1 MMRRIFLIIPLAIF
15 LGSVFTSFRY
25 SPDSYNKPLKA
36 KQVKTIIVDAGH
48 GHGRH
53 GGDGPDGAPG
63 SYSVEDDITLGV
75 AKKLV
80 AELQLQL
87 PDVKILE
94 TRPTDEYVSLKDRA
108 NFANQNNGDLFI
120 SIHVNSAPKLREVK
134 VIGHHRE
141 TFYVYSGKGRKKK
154 KIRKTR
160 TVPTY
165 KTYYYPNPANGTET
179 YVFASHKTDD
189 KTEFIT
195 ENGDNFMNEQDDS
208 TMISDFKSPELLAQ
222 AALWTKKFFF
232 NSIKL
237 ATQVEEEFNT
247 SGRTS
252 RGVKQRRVGIWVL
265 QATAMPSILVET
277 GYISHKPEEDYLNS
291 EKGQQDIAESVTKA
305 VKWYKEQQ
313 ESPAK
318 NNDTTGNGDH

>member
-1 MMRRIFLIIPLAIF
+1 MRRIIVIMPLAIF
-15 LGSVFTSFRY
+15 IGVLFTSFRY
-25 SPDSYNKPLKA
+25 TPARNTLFAKP
-36 KQVKTIIVDAGH
+36 KQIKTIIVDAGH

-53 GGDGPDGAPG
+53 GGNGPDGARG
-63 SYSVEDDITLGV
+63 EYSYEDDITLAV

-80 AELQLQL
+80 AQLNQEL
-87 PDVKILE
+87 PDVKVLE
-94 TRPTDEYVSLKDRA
+94 TRPTDEYVQLKERA

-134 VIGHHRE
+134 IIGHHKE
-141 TFYVYSGKGRKKK
+141 TYYVYSGKGKKRKKIK
-154 KIRKTR
+154 KTR

-208 TMISDFKSPELLAQ
+208 TMITDYKSPELLAQ

-237 ATQVEEEFNT
+237 ATQVEDQFNA
-247 SGRTS
+247 SGRVS

-277 GYISHKPEEDYLNS
+277 GYISHRPEEDYLNS
-291 EKGQQDIAESVTKA
+291 EKGQQEIAVAVANA
-305 VKWYKEQQ
+305 VKWYKDQQ
-313 ESPAK
+313 ENGKSSPL
-318 NNDTTGNGDH
+318 NQSGN

>member
-1 MMRRIFLIIPLAIF
+1 MMKRILLMLPLTIF
-15 LGSVFTSFRY
+15 LGLLFTSFRY
-25 SPDSYNKPLKA
+25 SPETYNKPAKA
-36 KQVKTIIVDAGH
+36 KQIKTIIVDAGH

-63 SYSVEDDITLGV
+63 SYSFEDDITLGV

-80 AELQLQL
+80 AELNILL
-87 PDVKILE
+87 PDVKVLE
-94 TRPTDEYVSLKDRA
+94 SRPTRTYVENKQRA
-108 NFANQNNGDLFI
+108 VFANQNNGDLFVC
-120 SIHVNSAPKLREVK
+120 IHVNSAPKLREVK
-134 VIGHHRE
+134 IIGHHKE
-141 TFYVYSGKGRKKK
+141 TYYVYSGKGKKK
-154 KIRKTR
+154 KKTKKTR

-208 TMISDFKSPELLAQ
+208 TLIGDYNSPEVLAQ

-237 ATQVEEEFNT
+237 ANQVEDEFRV
-247 SGRTS
+247 SGRES

-277 GYISHKPEEDYLNS
+277 GFITHRPEEDYLNS
-291 EKGQQDIAESVTKA
+291 EKGQQDIAESVAKA

-318 NNDTTGNGDH
+318 NNDTQSNGKR

>member
-1 MMRRIFLIIPLAIF
+1 MKKRIFLLLPLIVFLAAIF
-15 LGSVFTSFRY
+15 SSFRF
-25 SPDSYNKPLKA
+25 SPADKPTPYKA
-36 KQVKTIIVDAGH
+36 KQIKTIIVDAGH

-53 GGDGPDGAPG
+53 GGNGPDGARG
-63 SYSVEDDITLGV
+63 EYSFEDDITLGV

-80 AELQLQL
+80 EEIRKQL
-87 PDVKILE
+87 PDVKVLE
-94 TRPTDEYVSLKDRA
+94 TRPTDDYVQLKDRA
-108 NFANQNNGDLFI
+108 VFANQNNGDLFI

-134 VIGHHRE
+134 VIGHHKE
-141 TFYVYSGKGRKKK
+141 TYYVYSGKGKKK
-154 KIRKTR
+154 KKVKKTR

-179 YVFASHKTDD
+179 YVFDSRKTDD

-208 TMISDFKSPELLAQ
+208 TLVTDYNSPELLAQ

-237 ATQVEEEFNT
+237 ASSVEDEFAG
-247 SGRTS
+247 SGRVS

-277 GYISHKPEEDYLNS
+277 GYISHRPEEDYLNS
-291 EKGQQDIAESVTKA
+291 EKGQQEIAESVANA
-305 VKWYKEQQ
+305 VKKYKAQQ
-313 ESPAK
+313 ENPKSAP
-318 NNDTTGNGDH
+318 DQSNGKR

>member
-1 MMRRIFLIIPLAIF
+1 MFLF
-15 LGSVFTSFRY
+15 LGVFFSSFSE
-25 SPDSYNKPLKA
+25 SPLENKGLRPLP
-36 KQVKTIIVDAGH
+36 KQIRTIIIDAGH

-53 GGDGPDGAPG
+53 GGNAPDGARG
-63 SYSVEDDITLGV
+63 EYSYEDDITLAV
-75 AKKLV
+75 SKKLV
-80 AELQLQL
+80 AALKEQL
-87 PDVKILE
+87 PDVKVLE
-94 TRPTDEYVSLKDRA
+94 TRPTDDYVQLKDRA

-134 VIGHHRE
+134 IIGHHTE
-141 TFYVYSGKGRKKK
+141 TYYVHSGKGKKAK
-154 KIRKTR
+154 KIKKTR

-195 ENGDNFMNEQDDS
+195 ENGDNFMNEEDDS

-237 ATQVEEEFNT
+237 ATNVEDEFAST
-247 SGRTS
+247 GRVS

-277 GYISHKPEEDYLNS
+277 GYISHRPEEDYLNS
-291 EKGQQDIAESVTKA
+291 EKGQQEIADAVTNA
-305 VKWYKEQQ
+305 VKRYKEQQ
-313 ESPAK
+313 ENPK
-318 NNDTTGNGDH
+318 TTTEISTSGNR

>member
-1 MMRRIFLIIPLAIF
+1 MLKRFFLLIPLIIF
-15 LGSVFTSFRY
+15 LGALFTSFRN
-25 SPDSYNKPLKA
+25 SPAEKPVPFKNKKI
-36 KQVKTIIVDAGH
+36 KTIIVDAGH

-53 GGDGPDGAPG
+53 GGDGPDGARG
-63 SYSVEDDITLGV
+63 EYSFEDDITLGV
-75 AKKLV
+75 AKRLV
-80 AELQLQL
+80 AEINKEL
-87 PDVKILE
+87 PDVKVFE
-94 TRPTDEYVSLKDRA
+94 TRPTDDYVQLKDRA
-108 NFANQNNGDLFI
+108 VFANQNNGDLFI

-134 VIGHHRE
+134 VIGHHKE
-141 TFYVYSGKGRKKK
+141 TYYVYSGKGKKKK

-165 KTYYYPNPANGTET
+165 RTYYYPNPANGTET
-179 YVFASHKTDD
+179 YVFDSRKTDD

-208 TMISDFKSPELLAQ
+208 TMITDTKSPELLAQ

-237 ATQVEEEFNT
+237 ASNVEDEFAT
-247 SGRTS
+247 AGRVS

-277 GYISHKPEEDYLNS
+277 GYISHRPEEDYLNS
-291 EKGQQDIAESVTKA
+291 EKGQQDIAEAVTNA
-305 VKWYKEQQ
+305 VKKYKEAQ
-313 ESPAK
+313 ENPKSATDQS
-318 NNDTTGNGDH
+318 NNGGR

>member
-1 MMRRIFLIIPLAIF
+1 MMRRIYLIIPLAIF
-15 LGSVFTSFRY
+15 LGLLFTSFRF
-25 SPDSYNKPLKA
+25 SPETFNKPAKA
-36 KQVKTIIVDAGH
+36 KQIKTIIVDAGH

-53 GGDGPDGAPG
+53 GGDGPDGAHG
-63 SYSVEDDITLGV
+63 SYSYEDDITLGV
-75 AKKLV
+75 AKKLI
-80 AELQLQL
+80 AELKLQL
-87 PDVKILE
+87 PDVRVLE
-94 TRPTDEYVSLKDRA
+94 TRPTNNYVSLKDRA

-134 VIGHHRE
+134 IIGHHKE
-141 TFYVYSGKGRKKK
+141 TYYVYSGKGKKK
-154 KIRKTR
+154 KKTRKTH

-237 ATQVEEEFNT
+237 ATQVEDEFNVG
-247 SGRTS
+247 GRIS

-277 GYISHKPEEDYLNS
+277 GYISHRPEEDYLNS
-291 EKGQQDIAESVTKA
+291 EKGQQDIAESVAKA

-318 NNDTTGNGDH
+318 NNDTQSNGNR

>member
-1 MMRRIFLIIPLAIF
+1 MRRIYVLFPLAMF
-15 LGSVFTSFRY
+15 LGLLFTSFCY
-25 SPDSYNKPLKA
+25 SPSNSTKPYKP
-36 KQVKTIIVDAGH
+36 KQIKTIIVDAGH

-53 GGDGPDGAPG
+53 GGNGPDGARG
-63 SYSVEDDITLGV
+63 EYSVEDDITLGV

-80 AELQLQL
+80 AEIKNQI
-87 PDVKILE
+87 PDIRVLE
-94 TRPTDEYVSLKDRA
+94 TRPTDDYVQLKDRA

-134 VIGHHRE
+134 IIGHHKE
-141 TFYVYSGKGRKKK
+141 TYYVYSGKGKKK
-154 KIRKTR
+154 KKTKKSR

-208 TMISDFKSPELLAQ
+208 TMVSDYKSPELLAQ

-237 ATQVEEEFNT
+237 ATHVEDQFNI
-247 SGRTS
+247 SGRVS

-277 GYISHKPEEDYLNS
+277 GYISYRQEEDYLNS
-291 EKGQQDIAESVTKA
+291 EKGQQDIAESVTNA
-305 VKWYKEQQ
+305 IKWYKEQQ
-313 ESPAK
+313 ENPRPAGEQS
-318 NNDTTGNGDH
+318 NNKK

>member
-1 MMRRIFLIIPLAIF
+1 MRRIFLIISLTIF
-15 LGSVFTSFRY
+15 PGLVLTSFRY
-25 SPDSYNKPLKA
+25 SPEANNKPAKA
-36 KQVKTIIVDAGH
+36 KQIKTIIVDAGH

-53 GGDGPDGAPG
+53 GGNGPDGAHG
-63 SYSVEDDITLGV
+63 VYSYEDDITLAV

-80 AELQLQL
+80 VEIKLQL

-94 TRPTDEYVSLKDRA
+94 TRPTDDYVSLKDRA
-108 NFANQNNGDLFI
+108 TFANQNNGDLFI
-120 SIHVNSAPKLREVK
+120 SIHVNSTLPLREVK
-134 VIGHHRE
+134 IIGHHKE
-141 TFYVYSGKGRKKK
+141 TYYIYSGKGKKKK
-154 KIRKTR
+154 KIKKTR

-179 YVFASHKTDD
+179 YVFDSHKTDD
-189 KTEFIT
+189 KTDFIT
-195 ENGDNFMNEQDDS
+195 ENGDNFMNETDDS
-208 TMISDFKSPELLAQ
+208 TMIQDYNSPELLAQ

-252 RGVKQRRVGIWVL
+252 RGVKQRRKGIYVL

-277 GYISHKPEEDYLNS
+277 GYISHRPEEDYLNS
-291 EKGQQDIAESVTKA
+291 EKGQQDIAETVTKA

-313 ESPAK
+313 ESLSK
-318 NNDTTGNGDH
+318 NNDTQSNGKH

>member
-1 MMRRIFLIIPLAIF
+1 MRRLFVLLPLIALSGVLF
-15 LGSVFTSFRY
+15 SSFSE
-25 SPDSYNKPLKA
+25 SPVDKKLPAKP
-36 KQVKTIIVDAGH
+36 KQIKTIIVDAGH

-53 GGDGPDGAPG
+53 GGDGPDGARG
-63 SYSVEDDITLGV
+63 EYSLEDDITLGV

-80 AELQLQL
+80 AELKNQM
-87 PDVKILE
+87 PDIKVLE
-94 TRPTDEYVSLKDRA
+94 TRPTDEYVQLKDRA

-134 VIGHHRE
+134 IIGHHKE
-141 TFYVYSGKGRKKK
+141 TYYVYSGKGKKK
-154 KIRKTR
+154 KKVKKTR

-237 ATQVEEEFNT
+237 ASNVEDEFAT
-247 SGRTS
+247 GGRIS

-277 GYISHKPEEDYLNS
+277 GYISHRPEEDYLNS
-291 EKGQQDIAESVTKA
+291 EKGQQEIAVAVTNA
-305 VKWYKEQQ
+305 VKKYKEQQ
-313 ESPAK
+313 ENPK
-318 NNDTTGNGDH
+318 TVTEQTNGK